1 MGSEELTPEQK
12 FKGALIFKYL
22 KTGKIPKRKG
32 LFKAL
37 FYLAGESK
45 NFRGIMMTSSSTTQ
59 KRPLVD
65 RTVQIKIK
73 NTLNHDSLWKIF
85 EKYLLNFETK
95 ISKSTIDIDFLTV
108 YYSSESI
115 QWALIDE
122 ELRINHKD
130 NINEQSGFP
139 KIINFKYEK
148 K

>member
-1 MGSEELTPEQK
+1 MEHELTPEQK
-12 FKGALIFKYL
+12 LKGALIFKYL
-22 KTGKIPKRKG
+22 RTGKIPKRKG

-37 FYLAGESK
+37 FYLAGEYR
-45 NFRGIMMTSSSTTQ
+45 NFKGIMMTSSSTTQ
-59 KRPLVD
+59 KRPLID

-73 NTLNHDSLWKIF
+73 NTLNHDSVFRIF
-85 EKYLLNFETK
+85 EKYLLNFQTK
-95 ISKSTIDIDFLTV
+95 ISRSTVDIDFLTV

-122 ELRINHKD
+122 ELRTNHKE
-130 NINEQSGFP
+130 NINEESGLP